1 MTTKMNLEAL
11 ESNVHQWSSARGI
24 LEQSSY
30 EKQMVKYEE
39 EKREMMD
46 AIGDQV
52 VCLINAN
59 FLAAGM
65 DYERTVIKH
74 KIATLRGI
82 SEFIGVQFDECLGM
96 AWDAIKDR
104 KGLMIDGL
112 FVKYENLDS
121 EAQKLCD
128 QNQ

>member
-1 MTTKMNLEAL
+1 MATKMNLEAL

-59 FLAAGM
+59 FLAG
-65 DYERTVIKH
+65 DEQRQVSKFRS
-74 KIATLRGI
+74 KIADLKKVCEFLRI
-82 SEFIGVQFDECLGM
+82 DFDECLGM

-112 FVKYENLDS
+112 FVKYENLDA

>member
-24 LEQSSY
+24 LEQSSF

-59 FLAAGM
+59 FLSREIDVAGNVF
-65 DYERTVIKH
+65 DLKRACALLQID
-74 KIATLRGI
+74 
-82 SEFIGVQFDECLGM
+82 FDECLGM

-104 KGLMIDGL
+104 KGMMIDGL
-112 FVKYENLDS
+112 FVKYENLDA

>member
-1 MTTKMNLEAL
+1 MNLEAL

-24 LEQSSY
+24 LEQSSF
-30 EKQMVKYEE
+30 EKQMAKYEE

-46 AIGDQV
+46 AIGDQI
-52 VCLINAN
+52 VCLLNAN
-59 FLAAGM
+59 FLTESKANQIS
-65 DYERTVIKH
+65 IKA
-74 KIATLRGI
+74 KACRLKDVCEFLRI
-82 SEFIGVQFDECLGM
+82 DFDECLGM

-112 FVKYENLDS
+112 FVKYENLDA

>member
-11 ESNVHQWSSARGI
+11 ESNVHQWSSVRGI
-24 LEQSSY
+24 LEQSSF

-39 EKREMMD
+39 ERREMMD

-52 VCLINAN
+52 VCLINAS
-59 FLAAGM
+59 FLDVKAENRELLLFKIS
-65 DYERTVIKH
+65 DLKH
-74 KIATLRGI
+74 ACRILRI
-82 SEFIGVQFDECLGM
+82 DFDECLGM
-96 AWDAIKDR
+96 AWDAIKNR

-112 FVKYENLDS
+112 FVKYENLDA